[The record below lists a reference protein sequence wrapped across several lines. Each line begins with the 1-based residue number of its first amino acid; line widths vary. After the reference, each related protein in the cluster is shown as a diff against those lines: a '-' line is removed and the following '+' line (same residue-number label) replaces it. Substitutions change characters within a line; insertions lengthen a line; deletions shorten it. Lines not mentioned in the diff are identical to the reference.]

1 MNDYAAALLAR
12 CRDVVA
18 VVDGDG
24 VLTYASAGA
33 EPMLGYKLNDLVGRN
48 AFDLV
53 HPDDQIDAYEG
64 FVSTSTSPDSRPTP
78 LLLRLRRVDGTWLDV
93 EVIATNHIED
103 PIIAGLLLTIRDV
116 SSSMRTDASLRE
128 SEERYRLIVELAHE
142 GIWMVDNRGIITY
155 ANRSLARMLRTTV
168 TELVGSSI
176 FAFIENEKRERVVTF
191 AERGIAT
198 NDAYDFRLLTA
209 DKTPLWVRV
218 SANPLQLHDGS
229 DNGFIAYVTDITER
243 RALEERLEHDARFDA
258 LTGVANRHTLF
269 DALSQALQQTSSCA
283 VLFADIDHFKL
294 VNDTYGHSVG
304 DEILKVAAARIDA
317 AVRPQDIVA
326 RVGGDEFVVV
336 CAPVDDLSVPAN
348 IGARIVSAFSQ
359 PICIARASIHITM
372 SVGISLAASDDDTD
386 TLLARADHALY
397 SAKRAGRNRL
407 EIAGKR

>member
-33 EPMLGYKLNDLVGRN
+33 EPMLGYELNDLVGRN

-243 RALEERLEHDARFDA
+243 RALEERLEHDARDEPPA
-258 LTGVANRHTLF
+258 LPERASDPMHSSNIGPAGSLPNGISERTDPLLGGRVE
-269 DALSQALQQTSSCA
+269 QETSSQRFPA
-283 VLFADIDHFKL
+283 ISRRLRP
-294 VNDTYGHSVG
+294 
-304 DEILKVAAARIDA
+304 AR
-317 AVRPQDIVA
+317 
-326 RVGGDEFVVV
+326 F
-336 CAPVDDLSVPAN
+336 
-348 IGARIVSAFSQ
+348 
-359 PICIARASIHITM
+359 
-372 SVGISLAASDDDTD
+372 
-386 TLLARADHALY
+386 ALY
-397 SAKRAGRNRL
+397 SA
-407 EIAGKR
+407 